1 MRYVS
6 TRDTKEPRRYFSFI
20 DAVLEGLAP
29 DGGLLVP
36 ETLPTITAEEWSL
49 WKQMEYQELCYS
61 VLRKFIDT
69 EEMTDAE
76 LKSMIAAA
84 YTTKSFRT
92 IEVAP
97 LVPVGEIQVMELF
110 HGPTYAFKDIALQ
123 LLGQF
128 FDFALRKRNSRR
140 TILGATSGDT
150 GSAAIAGVK
159 GRSNI
164 DCVILFPL
172 GKTSRIQEMQMTSNL
187 EKNIHCLAVEN
198 AVFDDCQSIVK
209 SCFGDAQF
217 NDEMSL
223 GAVNSINWSR
233 ILAQVVYYVYA
244 AARVDGPVSF
254 VVPTGNFGNMLA
266 GYYAQQMGVNSIKRL
281 VIASNSN
288 DILPKF
294 FETGKYKV
302 SGHVVLTM
310 SPSMDIAVSS
320 NFERYLFDLWGRR
333 SEILAEKFEQL
344 RTEKCFSV
352 TDDELRRARE
362 QFLSYSVDEKKT
374 LNTIASTFAEHKYL
388 LCPHSAVGFEAAK
401 EYLCSPQFEGETV
414 VTLATA
420 HIGKFT
426 EHILNSLEGVEY
438 DPHFREAV
446 EESVPEGLA
455 QLVHAKTRRID
466 IPNSIDAIKKYLRD
480 HVVVSSAKAS

>member
-1 MRYVS
+1 MRYIS
-6 TRDTKEPRRYFSFI
+6 TRDTNQPPRFFSFI

-36 ETLPTITAEEWSL
+36 ESFPSVSEAEWTEWKSLSYTA
-49 WKQMEYQELCYS
+49 LCAV
-61 VLRKFIDT
+61 VLRKFISED
-69 EEMTDAE
+69 EIPNEDLAC
-76 LKSMIAAA
+76 MIEAA
-84 YTTKSFRT
+84 YSPQAGWRHDG
-92 IEVAP
+92 ICP
-97 LVPVGEIQVMELF
+97 LKCIDPHSGIQVLELF
-110 HGPTYAFKDIALQ
+110 HGPTYAFKDVALQ

-128 FDFALRKRNSRR
+128 FDYALKKRNARM

-172 GKTSRIQEMQMTSNL
+172 GKTSKIQELQMTSNL
-187 EKNIHCLAVEN
+187 EPNIHCLAVKDS
-198 AVFDDCQSIVK
+198 VFDDCQSIVK
-209 SCFGDAQF
+209 SCFSDEQF
-217 NDEMSL
+217 NHEMSL

-244 AARVDGPVSF
+244 AARIDGPVSF

-266 GYYAQQMGVNSIKRL
+266 GYYARKLGTAIPIKSL

-294 FETGKYKV
+294 FTSGNYTV
-302 SGHVVLTM
+302 SGHVVPTM

-320 NFERYLFDLWGRR
+320 NFERYLFDLWDRDPKTVV
-333 SEILAEKFEQL
+333 EKFTQL
-344 RTEKCFSV
+344 KTVKSFSV
-352 TDDELRRARE
+352 TADHLASAQSEFFTFA
-362 QFLSYSVDEKKT
+362 VDETKT
-374 LNTIASTFAEHKYL
+374 LDTIAHVYEKTGYL
-388 LCPHSAVGFEAAK
+388 LCPHSAVGYRAAEEFERS
-401 EYLCSPQFEGETV
+401 EHFSGEHV

-426 EHILNSLEGVEY
+426 ETILMNLKEDGEFKRVI
-438 DPHFREAV
+438 
-446 EESVPEGLA
+446 EESVPAGLA
-455 QLVHAKTRRID
+455 QLRRPGIVVKRFD
-466 IPNSIDAIKKYLRD
+466 IENTKEAVQTYMRD
-480 HVVVSSAKAS
+480 NVNRD

>member
-1 MRYVS
+1 MRYIS
-6 TRDTKEPRRYFSFI
+6 TRDTDEPPRYFTFV

-36 ETLPTITAEEWSL
+36 ETFPSVSDSEWVL
-49 WKQMEYQELCYS
+49 WKTLSYPALCAA
-61 VLRKFIDT
+61 VLRKFISP
-69 EEMTDAE
+69 EEISDAE
-76 LKSMIAAA
+76 LQTMIESA
-84 YTTKSFRT
+84 YSKLSGWRDDR
-92 IEVAP
+92 IAP
-97 LVPVGEIQVMELF
+97 LSQVGAIQVLELF
-110 HGPTYAFKDIALQ
+110 HGPTYAFKDVALQ

-128 FDFALRKRNSRR
+128 FDFALRKRNTRM

-172 GKTSRIQEMQMTSNL
+172 GKTSKIQELQMTSNL
-187 EKNIHCLAVEN
+187 EPNIHCLAVKDS
-198 AVFDDCQSIVK
+198 VFDDCQSIVK
-209 SCFGDAQF
+209 SCFNDQVF
-217 NDEMSL
+217 NDEMNL

-266 GYYAQQMGVNSIKRL
+266 GYYARKLGSAIPIKSL
-281 VIASNSN
+281 IIASNSN

-294 FETGKYKV
+294 FTSGNYTV
-302 SGHVVLTM
+302 TGHVVPTM

-320 NFERYLFDLWGRR
+320 NFERYLFDLWKRDPR
-333 SEILAEKFEQL
+333 IVAEKFEQL
-344 RTEKCFSV
+344 KTNKSFSV
-352 TDDELRRARE
+352 TQDELEKARCE
-362 QFLSYSVDEKKT
+362 FFSFAVDETKT
-374 LNTIASTFAEHKYL
+374 LHTIAHVFDKNGYL
-388 LCPHSAVGFEAAK
+388 LCPHSAVGYRAA
-401 EYLCSPQFEGETV
+401 EQFLVSPEFAGETV

-426 EHILNSLEGVEY
+426 ENILNNLQDGGDDKLITAIANSVPSGLAKLREPGVKLRRT
-438 DPHFREAV
+438 DIDNSMEAV
-446 EESVPEGLA
+446 
-455 QLVHAKTRRID
+455 KTYMRTHIG
-466 IPNSIDAIKKYLRD
+466 K
-480 HVVVSSAKAS
+480 